1 MDADPGAEARASRP
15 PNVPGVNPS
24 LMHYEEL
31 WGWRDS
37 QVTTQTRLLIDGTHA
52 PLPRHEYQQPNIM
65 PTNKSQ
71 EGV

>member
-1 MDADPGAEARASRP
+1 MD
-15 PNVPGVNPS
+15 
-24 LMHYEEL
+24 YEEL

-37 QVTTQTRLLIDGTHA
+37 QIITQTRLLIDGTHPA
-52 PLPRHEYQQPNIM
+52 PLREYHQPNIM